1 MSKAQTTSHSPK
13 PEREKNAF
21 LVVSIEVLVGL
32 ILSIVSFV
40 FFLDITERFL
50 ASDGNFD
57 TAISQFI
64 YSIRTPT
71 LTMVM
76 TVITS
81 FGDVILLIIATL
93 LIIVLNW
100 KKHKREAIVFVV
112 VLVMTLIINVVLKE
126 VIARPRPAIDP
137 LADLESYSFPSG
149 HSMSAFVFYTLIA
162 RLIYH
167 STHKSELGF
176 MLAFLSI
183 LLIFLVGLSRIY
195 LGVHYFS
202 DVVAGFIG
210 GFWIVVTAIL
220 IERTLIF
227 YRLFRE
233 RRVATK

>member
-1 MSKAQTTSHSPK
+1 MSKAQPTSHSPK

-21 LVVSIEVLVGL
+21 LFVTIEVFVGL
-32 ILSIVSFV
+32 LLSILSFI
-40 FFLDITERFL
+40 FFLDLTERVL
-50 ASDGNFD
+50 ASNGNFD
-57 TAISQFI
+57 TAISQFV
-64 YSIRTPT
+64 YSIRTPA
-71 LTMVM
+71 LTTIM

-93 LIIVLNW
+93 LIIILNW
-100 KKHKREAIVFVV
+100 KKHRREAIVFVV
-112 VLVMTLIINVVLKE
+112 VLVMTLIINVALKE

-149 HSMSAFVFYTLIA
+149 HSMSAFVFYALVA

-167 STHKSELGF
+167 FTHKSELGF
-176 MLAFLSI
+176 MLAFVSI

-195 LGVHYFS
+195 LGVHYLT

-210 GFWIVVTAIL
+210 GFWVVITAIL

-233 RRVATK
+233 RRTATK